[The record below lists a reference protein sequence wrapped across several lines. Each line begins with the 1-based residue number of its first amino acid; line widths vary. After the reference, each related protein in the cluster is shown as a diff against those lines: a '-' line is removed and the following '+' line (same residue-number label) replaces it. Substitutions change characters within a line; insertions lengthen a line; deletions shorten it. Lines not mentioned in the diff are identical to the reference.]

1 LTAQVANGKEVSVRV
16 RKAVIAVAG
25 YGTRFLPAT
34 KLLPK
39 ELVPLVDRP
48 VVQYLVEEAVAS
60 GIEDIIF
67 VARPGSQGIAD
78 HFDSSRELE
87 VHLEEQGKSALLKMI
102 RDIPKMANFAVV
114 RQARHL
120 PYGNGTPILAAKSF
134 LGQEPFVYMF
144 GDDVV
149 LAKKPCVKQL
159 IELYDK
165 QQPGAV
171 VAFQRVPDSETGRY
185 GIARLKPNTD
195 PKELESIIEKP
206 EPGQAPS
213 NLAQLGR
220 FVLSPAVI
228 EILERKEL
236 GKGNELYL
244 TDAIDKL
251 SRSQRV
257 LAHEIE
263 GRWYTVGDPLR
274 WLITN
279 VEYALRDPQI
289 GRDFAAYLRSL
300 DLVQRFSP

>member
-1 LTAQVANGKEVSVRV
+1 VRV

-34 KLLPK
+34 KVVPK

-60 GIEDIIF
+60 GIEDILF
-67 VARPGSQGIAD
+67 VTRPGSQAIAD

-87 VHLEEQGKSALLKMI
+87 VHLAEQHKTALLETVQA
-102 RDIPKMANFAVV
+102 IPRMANFAIV

-120 PYGNGTPILAAKSF
+120 PYGNGTPILAARSF

-149 LAKKPCVKQL
+149 LADKPCVRQL
-159 IELYDK
+159 IELYDRY
-165 QQPGAV
+165 QPGAV
-171 VAFQRVPDSETGRY
+171 VAFQRVPDAETNRY
-185 GIARLKPNTD
+185 GIAKLKPNTH
-195 PKELESIIEKP
+195 PPELESIIEKP

-220 FVLSPAVI
+220 FVLSPRVI
-228 EILERKEL
+228 EILDRREL

-251 SRSQRV
+251 SRSQKV
-257 LAHEIE
+257 LAQEIA
-263 GRWYTVGDPLR
+263 GTWFTVGDPLR

-279 VEYALRDPQI
+279 VEYALRNPEI
-289 GRDFAAYLRSL
+289 GKEFTAYLRSL
-300 DLVQRFSP
+300 DLSSR